1 MIVSD
6 KIMKFYYG
14 LLIVLIFYRYKKVKI
29 YLMVGYKILILYV
42 GVIN

>member
-1 MIVSD
+1 MTLSN

-14 LLIVLIFYRYKKVKI
+14 LLIVYIFYRYKNIKI
-29 YLMVGYKILILYV
+29 YSMVGSKLPILYV